1 VVVLGERHRFADE
14 FPEFS
19 EAIHALKSS
28 NFEFARLLKA
38 YDETDAEIYR
48 IEAQI
53 ETPSD
58 AYTEELKIRR
68 VHLKDRLY
76 AMVQAW
82 LPDSCLDN
90 S

>member
-1 VVVLGERHRFADE
+1 MVVLGEHHRFADE
-14 FPEFS
+14 FPEFA
-19 EAIHALKSS
+19 EAIHALRVG

-38 YDETDAEIYR
+38 YDETDDEVYR

-82 LPDSCLDN
+82 LTDSCLDEP
-90 S
+90 

>member
-1 VVVLGERHRFADE
+1 VLSEHHGFARE
-14 FPEFS
+14 FPEFG

-28 NFEFARLLKA
+28 NFEFVRLLKA
-38 YDETDAEIYR
+38 YDETDDEICR

-53 ETPSD
+53 ETRSD

-82 LPDSCLDN
+82 SPGR
-90 S
+90 

>member
-1 VVVLGERHRFADE
+1 MSLEQHRFTQE
-14 FPEFS
+14 FPEFR
-19 EAIHALKSS
+19 EAIRVLQSGQ
-28 NFEFARLLKA
+28 FEFARLLRR
-38 YDETDAEIYR
+38 YDEIDAEIGR

-58 AYTEELKIRR
+58 AYTEELKMRR

-82 LPDSCLDN
+82 CAER
-90 S
+90 

>member
-14 FPEFS
+14 FPEFA
-19 EAIHALKSS
+19 EAIHALKIG

-38 YDETDAEIYR
+38 YDETDDEVHR

-76 AMVQAW
+76 AMVQVW
-82 LPDSCLDN
+82 LTDSCLDEP
-90 S
+90 

>member
-1 VVVLGERHRFADE
+1 MGGHRSFAEE
-14 FPEFS
+14 FPEFG
-19 EAIHALKSS
+19 EAIHALKSG

-38 YDETDAEIYR
+38 YDETDDEICR

-58 AYTEELKIRR
+58 AYTEELKMRR

-82 LPDSCLDN
+82 LRAG
-90 S
+90 

>member
-1 VVVLGERHRFADE
+1 MLGENHSFIRE
-14 FPEFS
+14 FPEFG
-19 EAIHALKSS
+19 EAIHALKSG

-38 YDETDAEIYR
+38 YDETNDEICR

-82 LPDSCLDN
+82 SPRGD
-90 S
+90 

>member
-1 VVVLGERHRFADE
+1 MLSEHCGFARE
-14 FPEFS
+14 FPEFGA
-19 EAIHALKSS
+19 AIQALKSG

-38 YDETDAEIYR
+38 YDETNDEIGR

-82 LPDSCLDN
+82 SPDGD
-90 S
+90 

>member
-1 VVVLGERHRFADE
+1 VLDEHQGFERE
-14 FPEFS
+14 FPEFG
-19 EAIHALKSS
+19 EAIHALKSG

-38 YDETDAEIYR
+38 YDETNDEICR

-82 LPDSCLDN
+82 ASDGD
-90 S
+90 